1 MSEEGSMQDYMMMYV
16 LSGES
21 MCVYVCM
28 SVVLVCADIL
38 AGVCMMKM

>member
-21 MCVYVCM
+21 RCVYVCM
-28 SVVLVCADIL
+28 YEYS
-38 AGVCMMKM
+38 AGVC